1 MGKKKDE
8 KKKAGYVSSPTDEI
22 KKPEKKKN
30 PFKRAFSAVKKR
42 FLNMKTYQR
51 AVCVTLAA
59 VFVCGVVVG
68 GAFIRDGVV
77 NASLFDNYEEAIED
91 GEYSSKYSCAGVS
104 AVESEISYAYA
115 AVEMFAL
122 YMGEDI
128 TEESLSETYGD
139 NEPSSGK
146 FVKIFNE
153 QFPKSYSVTA
163 HKSMTNSEA
172 LAFIYKQV
180 KKGLPVPVELAS
192 KTSSHKWVKNYALVY
207 AVSPENDDLM
217 ISIANTLGER
227 ETIYVS
233 EFFMRTSFRAYEN
246 MSAFTALGFA
256 FGAYSRNTFYE
267 ISRVTSKS

>member
-1 MGKKKDE
+1 ME
-8 KKKAGYVSSPTDEI
+8 KKEKDKSVSSSSDEV
-22 KKPEKKKN
+22 KTPEKKKRN

-42 FLNMKTYQR
+42 FLKMKAYQR
-51 AVCVTLAA
+51 GVCVALAA
-59 VFVCGVVVG
+59 VFLCGVVVG
-68 GAFIRDGVV
+68 GAFIRDGIVT
-77 NASLFDNYEEAIED
+77 NSLFDGYEEAIED
-91 GEYSSKYSCAGVS
+91 GEYSSKYSCAGMS

-139 NEPSSGK
+139 KEPSSGK

-153 QFPKSYSVTA
+153 QFSKSYSAEA
-163 HKSMTNSEA
+163 HKNMTNSSA
-172 LAFIYKQV
+172 LALIYKQV
-180 KKGLPVPVELAS
+180 KKGIPVPVELAS

-217 ISIANTLGER
+217 ISIANSLGEK